1 VTAGQEWHTVVVGG
15 GPAGSTA
22 AGLLAQAGS
31 KVLVLERETF
41 PRFHVGESLI
51 PYGNDI
57 LRELGVWEKL
67 KRGGFMPK
75 RGAEFTVGNAAGRQ
89 RFYFARNLP
98 AGYGQTFQVDRARF
112 DQLLLEH
119 AEEQG
124 AVVRQQAKVAGLSV
138 DADGARVS
146 YDWNGERHETSARW
160 LIDASGRSAL
170 AGHAL
175 GLRRSDLGMPKRL
188 AIFAHL
194 RGVFRD
200 MGEEE
205 GHIIIVRL
213 EDSWFWFI
221 PLDAERTSVGLV
233 QPLDDFKAQGLS
245 PEESFQRAVERHVEL
260 RFRLKQAE
268 PVTRFHAEGEYT
280 FRFHRAAGPRW
291 LLAGDAAG
299 FIDPIF
305 SSGVMVALRSSALAA
320 KAILEADST
329 GRALSPARQR
339 RYTRSTT
346 KMTNAFLH
354 MIRMFYDRDAF
365 EVFMARSPFLSVP
378 RAVVSLVGGNTDLPW
393 NLRWRIWAFY
403 AMGRMQR
410 YRTLVPRLSLAETP
424 RRTVAGEAALERAK
438 A

>member
-1 VTAGQEWHTVVVGG
+1 MVDRAWHTVVIGG

-22 AGLLAQAGS
+22 AALLAKAGR
-31 KVLVLERETF
+31 KVLVLERDTF

-51 PYGNDI
+51 PYGNDV
-57 LRELGVWEKL
+57 LRELGLWDKL
-67 KRGGFMPK
+67 ERGGFMPK
-75 RGAEFTVGNAAGRQ
+75 RGAEFTLGNAAGRQ

-98 AGYGQTFQVDRARF
+98 AGYGQTFQVERARF

-119 AEEQG
+119 AAEQG
-124 AVVRQQAKVAGLSV
+124 AVVRQQAKVAEIAV
-138 DADGARVS
+138 DRAGARVS
-146 YDWNGERHETSARW
+146 YDWNGAREEATAHW
-160 LIDASGRSAL
+160 LIDASGRTAL
-170 AGHAL
+170 AGNAL
-175 GLRRSDLGMPKRL
+175 GLRKSDLGMTKRL
-188 AIFAHL
+188 AIFAHF
-194 RGVFRD
+194 RGVFRES
-200 MGEEE
+200 GEEE

-233 QPLDDFKAQGLS
+233 QPLDRFKAQGLP
-245 PEESFQRAVERHVEL
+245 PEESFQRAVDAHVEL
-260 RFRLKQAE
+260 RFRFKEAE
-268 PVTRFHAEGEYT
+268 RMTRFYTEGEYT

-320 KAILEADST
+320 KAILQADT
-329 GRALSPARQR
+329 AGRGLSPLARW
-339 RYTRSTT
+339 RYTRATK

-365 EVFMARSPFLSVP
+365 EVFMARSPFLSLP
-378 RAVVSLVGGNTDLPW
+378 SAVVNLVGGNTDLPW
-393 NLRWRIWAFY
+393 KLRWRIWAFY
-403 AMGRMQR
+403 AMGRLQR
-410 YRTLVPRLSLAETP
+410 YRTLVPRLTLTETP
-424 RRTVAGEAALERAK
+424 RTSAPEKPELERAE

>member
-1 VTAGQEWHTVVVGG
+1 MATPEWHTIVIGG

-22 AGLLAQAGS
+22 AALLAREGRP
-31 KVLVLERETF
+31 VLVLERERF

-51 PYGNDI
+51 PYGNDV
-57 LRELGVWEKL
+57 LRELGLWQKL
-67 KRGGFMPK
+67 EQAGFMPK
-75 RGAEFTVGNAAGRQ
+75 RGAEFTLGNAAGRQ
-89 RFYFARNLP
+89 RFYFSRNLP

-124 AVVRQQAKVAGLSV
+124 ATVRQQAKVAGLSV
-138 DADGARVS
+138 DAEKTQVT
-146 YDWNGERHETSARW
+146 YDWNGERRKATARW

-175 GLRRSDLGMPKRL
+175 GLEKSDLGMPKRL
-188 AIFAHL
+188 AIFAHF

-200 MGEEE
+200 AGEEQ

-221 PLDAERTSVGLV
+221 PLDAERTSVGFV
-233 QPLDDFKAQGLS
+233 QPLDGFKAQGLS
-245 PEESFQRAVERHVEL
+245 PEESFQHAVDRHLEL
-260 RFRLKQAE
+260 RFRLKQSE
-268 PVTRFHAEGEYT
+268 QVTRFYTEGEYT
-280 FRFHRAAGPRW
+280 FRFDRAAGPRW

-320 KAILEADST
+320 RAILEADHRDGGLT
-329 GRALSPARQR
+329 PAAQR
-339 RYTRSTT
+339 RYTRATK

-365 EVFMARSPFLSVP
+365 EVFMARSPFLSLP
-378 RAVVSLVGGNTDLPW
+378 RAVVSLVGGNTDLAWP
-393 NLRWRIWAFY
+393 LRWRIWAFY
-403 AMGRMQR
+403 AMGRLQR
-410 YRTLVPRLSLAETP
+410 HRTLVPRLSFAETP
-424 RRTVAGEAALERAK
+424 RQATAEETALKRAEA
-438 A
+438 